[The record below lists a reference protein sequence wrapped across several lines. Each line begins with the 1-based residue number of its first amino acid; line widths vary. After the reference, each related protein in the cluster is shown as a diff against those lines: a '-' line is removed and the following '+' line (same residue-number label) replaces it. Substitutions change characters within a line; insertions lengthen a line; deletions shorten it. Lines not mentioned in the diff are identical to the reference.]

1 MIHLETTTTTTTT
14 TLSKPKKTMV
24 NVTNTNTITTRR
36 MRMDQDVY
44 IIIYNYDT
52 DTVGHRE
59 YSSLSSGLTWSY
71 SHTLQNHGIC
81 GGSTSWYIYTQF
93 PTIHVTVCS
102 AFPNIIYYHK
112 LSYLLFFRLSCFSHI
127 RHGYPSNI

>member
-1 MIHLETTTTTTTT
+1 VIHLETTTTTP

-24 NVTNTNTITTRR
+24 KVCQSHKQQQNHNEENEDGPGWIYT
-36 MRMDQDVY
+36 
-44 IIIYNYDT
+44 IIYIYSSIHIDDT

-81 GGSTSWYIYTQF
+81 GGSTSWYIYKQF
-93 PTIHVTVCS
+93 PTIYVTVCS
-102 AFPNIIYYHK
+102 AVPNIIYYHK
-112 LSYLLFFRLSCFSHI
+112 LSYLLFFRLS
-127 RHGYPSNI
+127 